1 MAFTDS
7 PAARP
12 TGTTSSGTS
21 PTGTTSDAAP
31 GDDPIRR
38 SVRTVVPSIET
49 LEGAGFIV
57 HRPFPVGDLDQ
68 VDPFLLLDHMGPVD
82 YAPGE
87 AVGAPDHPHRGFET
101 VSYIL
106 EGELEHEDSVGHHGV
121 IGPGDVQ
128 WMTAGS
134 GVVHSEMPSRR
145 MQTEGGRVEGFQ
157 IWVNLPADRKMTDPR
172 YQEVP
177 KARIPQVELDDGRAV
192 VRLIAG
198 RAHGVEGAVETT
210 SPILYAHAT
219 VQPGGRAD
227 LPAAAGMNAMVYVIH
242 GSGSVGVDDRPVRQ
256 YELAVLEHD
265 GDAVHLVAG
274 DDEPFDVLVLAG
286 EPLREP
292 IARYGP
298 FVMNTRQQIVDA
310 FEDYQAGRLGSIT
323 R

>member
-7 PAARP
+7 PTTHPERDPTSTSTRHAAVRRP
-12 TGTTSSGTS
+12 DRARCARSC
-21 PTGTTSDAAP
+21 
-31 GDDPIRR
+31 RR
-38 SVRTVVPSIET
+38 SRPSKAPASSST
-49 LEGAGFIV
+49 
-57 HRPFPVGDLDQ
+57 
-68 VDPFLLLDHMGPVD
+68 GPSRS
-82 YAPGE
+82 AISTRSTRSCCSTTWARSTTRPGE

-106 EGELEHEDSVGHHGV
+106 EGELEHEDSAGHHGV

-128 WMTAGS
+128 WMTAGA

-157 IWVNLPADRKMTDPR
+157 IWVNLPAAEKMTDPR

-177 KARIPQVELDDGRAV
+177 KARIPHVELDDGRAV

-210 SPILYAHAT
+210 SPILYAHVT
-219 VQPGGRAD
+219 VQPGGQVD
-227 LPAAAGMNAMVYVIH
+227 LPAAAGDERH
-242 GSGSVGVDDRPVRQ
+242 GLRDPRLRRGRRRRSTGAPVR
-256 YELAVLEHD
+256 
-265 GDAVHLVAG
+265 AG
-274 DDEPFDVLVLAG
+274 GARPRRRRRCTSPPATDEPFDVLVLAG